1 MNLPHEMLEIK
12 MPTLVIWGEQDQALL
27 TGNLEGLGEYINDLT
42 IKRIQDGSHWVT
54 HEQPELVNSL
64 IRDFLL

>member
-1 MNLPHEMLEIK
+1 MNLPHEMLEVK
-12 MPTLVIWGEQDQALL
+12 VPTLVIWGEQDQALL
-27 TGNLEGLGEYINDLT
+27 TGNLKGLGEYINDLT
-42 IKRIQDGSHWVT
+42 IKRIPDGSHWVT